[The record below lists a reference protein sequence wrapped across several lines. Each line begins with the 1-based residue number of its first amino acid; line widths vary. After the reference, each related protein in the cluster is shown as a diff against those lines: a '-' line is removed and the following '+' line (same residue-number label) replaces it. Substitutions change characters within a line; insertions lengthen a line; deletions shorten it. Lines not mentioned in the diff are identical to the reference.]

1 MHITAHDI
9 ARIKNIIQC
18 VQLELRI
25 WRFLSPS
32 QQQSLRRK
40 IAQFQTH
47 IDDWE
52 RGAGAR

>member
-40 IAQFQTH
+40 IAQFQIH